1 MAYAMRASAC
11 PCLCVYHQMDEFPN
25 VTLDTFCV
33 MAVTIRLYLGLIF
46 SMEENTFVLAMNGRI
61 YNTQAAFVVMT
72 SCVRM

>member
-1 MAYAMRASAC
+1 MPCVR